1 LATLPP
7 VALSTC
13 SECRKKIRDKASNCP
28 HCGWHKSRAGLVAA
42 WIIAI
47 LIIALGVLFYYQ
59 INETDKAFAELKKQ
73 SEKADRMIKAQKR

>member
-13 SECRKKIRDKASNCP
+13 PECRKGISDKASNCP

-47 LIIALGVLFYYQ
+47 VIIALGVLFYYE
-59 INETDKAFAELKKQ
+59 INESNKAFAELRKQ
-73 SEKADRMIKAQKR
+73 NEKADRMIKALKP